1 MIQGEIPSSFVDAV
15 EKLDEIMPAAAQ
27 DAISSELY
35 STFWCLGLYDLQVPT
50 DQYETELKKLKS
62 EEAKIDLKSGSESTR
77 RKVDCMWCQGCW
89 GRLHGVSGVLG

>member
-27 DAISSELY
+27 DAISAELY

-50 DQYETELKKLKS
+50 EQYETELKKLKS
-62 EEAKIDLKSGSESTR
+62 EEAKIDLKSGSESSR
-77 RKVDCMWCQGCW
+77 RKVDYTGRHGC
-89 GRLHGVSGVLG
+89 